1 MKLYRITTRFLGKDL
16 NQNAV
21 LGYVV
26 KEGEDG
32 IYDHI
37 EKKFKFGD
45 WPSSVHMSCA
55 DIIADK
61 GDTNSE
67 YEGEFYDQKYGWEDL
82 GEVSETDVAHLKRLG
97 ILQSSVLEEG

>member
-1 MKLYRITTRFLGKDL
+1 MKLYRITTKFLGKDL

-26 KEGEDG
+26 NESEDG

-37 EKKFKFGD
+37 EKEFKFGD
-45 WPSSVHMSCA
+45 WPGSVHMSGA
-55 DIIADK
+55 DIIAAK
-61 GDTNSE
+61 GDMNSE

-82 GEVSETDVAHLKRLG
+82 GEVSEADVAHLKRLG
-97 ILQSSVLEEG
+97 IIR